1 MGKKGYPN
9 ERFLVDAAWL
19 REHRD
24 DPRLRLIDARSA
36 GEYGEGHLPGAVN
49 LDVGAIGTANTDPE
63 GVDDFNRRQVAA
75 LRAAGVNADS
85 LVVASDSQ
93 SGANAARTVWVLDYY
108 GHDEVYL
115 LDGGL
120 DAWRAAGGAVTTE
133 VPRVPAG
140 NVAAHPRPEALA
152 TYRDILERLDRPDT
166 VILDTR
172 RRSEYLGTEVRAARG
187 GTIPG
192 SVHLEWLNHL
202 DDRGAVR
209 DAGELR
215 ALFARHGITPDK
227 EVIPFCGGGYRS
239 AHAYVVLTMLGY
251 PRVRNYLGS
260 WGEWG
265 NRPELPVETPT
276 DE

>member
-9 ERFLVDAAWL
+9 ERFLVDVAWL

-49 LDVGAIGTANTDPE
+49 LDVGVIGTAHTDPE

-85 LVVASDSQ
+85 LVVAYDSQ
-93 SGANAARTVWVLDYY
+93 SGASAARTVWVLDYY

-120 DAWRAAGGAVTTE
+120 DAWRAAGGALTTE

-172 RRSEYLGTEVRAARG
+172 RRSEHLGTEVRAARG

-192 SVHLEWLNHL
+192 AVHLEWLNHL

-215 ALFARHGITPDK
+215 ALFARHGVTPDK

-265 NRPELPVETPT
+265 NRPKLPVETPT

>member
-1 MGKKGYPN
+1 MGKMGYPN
-9 ERFLVDAAWL
+9 ERFLVDVAWL

-85 LVVASDSQ
+85 LVVAYDSQ
-93 SGANAARTVWVLDYY
+93 SGPSAARTVWVLDYY

-120 DAWRAAGGAVTTE
+120 DAWRAAGGALTTD

-209 DAGELR
+209 DADELR
-215 ALFARHGITPDK
+215 ALFARHGVTPDK

>member
-9 ERFLVDAAWL
+9 ERFLVDVAWL

-36 GEYGEGHLPGAVN
+36 GEYGEGHIPGAVN
-49 LDVGAIGTANTDPE
+49 LDVGAISTAHSDPE
-63 GVDDFNRRQVAA
+63 GVDDFNRRQVAT
-75 LRAAGVNADS
+75 LRAAGVSADS
-85 LVVASDSQ
+85 LVVAYDSQ
-93 SGANAARTVWVLDYY
+93 SGASAARTVWVLDYY

-209 DAGELR
+209 DADELR
-215 ALFARHGITPDK
+215 ALFARHGVTPDK

-239 AHAYVVLTMLGY
+239 AHAYLVLTMLGY

-265 NRPELPVETPT
+265 NRPELPVETPA